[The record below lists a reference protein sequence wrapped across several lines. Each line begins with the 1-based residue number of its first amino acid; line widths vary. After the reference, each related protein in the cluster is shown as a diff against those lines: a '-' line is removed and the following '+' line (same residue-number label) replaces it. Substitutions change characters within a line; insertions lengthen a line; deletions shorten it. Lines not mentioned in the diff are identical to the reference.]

1 MSPPQGPRELEGI
14 RERLV
19 SAGGS
24 LTGAVRAAPARS
36 DAATWGLLRDAA
48 AEIHGAGRIVQP
60 LLDDPAVTD
69 VLVNGEAAI
78 WVDRGRGLERTG
90 TRIEDARGFAV
101 RLATLAGQRL
111 DEAAPIVDGRLP
123 DGTRLHAVLPPLV
136 DGGVHISLRTGN
148 RRARR
153 WQDLIA
159 AGFLHP
165 RLAEIVDRL
174 RSRRANMLVSGAAG
188 VGKTTLVA
196 AVLSR
201 VPSSERIVIIEE
213 AAELAPDH
221 PHVVHLQ
228 GRPPNV
234 QGAGAVALADLVR
247 AAMRMRPDR
256 LVLGEC
262 RGAEVREVLSALN
275 TGHDGGLATVHAN
288 AATDVPARLLALG
301 ALAGMEAAA
310 VAAQATAAID
320 ALVHLRRDSS
330 GRRYL
335 DHVATFTAD
344 FRAERAVTVTAAG
357 LRYGPGWQALAAR
370 LDGVDV
376 GAGHR
381 ADGGVDGGA
390 DDAGVAPAPGGG

>member
-1 MSPPQGPRELEGI
+1 MSAPTPLHREEDLE
-14 RERLV
+14 RVRDRLV
-19 SAGGS
+19 HGASS
-24 LTGAVRAAPARS
+24 LTGALRAAPARS
-36 DAATWGLLRDAA
+36 DTAAWRLFQEAT
-48 AEIHGAGRIVQP
+48 AEIHGAGRIIQP
-60 LLDDPAVTD
+60 YLDDPAVTD
-69 VLVNGEAAI
+69 VLINGDTGV
-78 WVDRGRGLERTG
+78 WVDRGAGPERVRD
-90 TRIEDARGFAV
+90 RIEDVRGFAT

-153 WQDLIA
+153 WRELIA
-159 AGFLHP
+159 GGFLHP

-174 RSRRANMLVSGAAG
+174 RSGRANVLVSGAAG

-201 VPSSERIVIIEE
+201 VPAGERIVVIEE

-228 GRPPNV
+228 GRPANV
-234 QGAGAVALADLVR
+234 QGAGAVTLADLVR

-275 TGHDGGLATVHAN
+275 TGHDGGWATVHAN

-301 ALAGMEAAA
+301 ALAGMTPAA

-320 ALVHLRRDSS
+320 ALVHLRRDPG
-330 GRRYL
+330 GRRRL
-335 DHVATFTAD
+335 DHVAVFTD
-344 FRAERAVTVTAAG
+344 EFRAERAVTLTAEG
-357 LRYGPGWQALAAR
+357 LRYGPGWGRLAAR
-370 LDGVDV
+370 LDEAEMAAV
-376 GAGHR
+376 GG
-381 ADGGVDGGA
+381 
-390 DDAGVAPAPGGG
+390 